1 MSDSMDSIKPMEEKF
16 GFVIPVYNHGAA
28 LESVVKSLVQY
39 NFPIIVVDDGND
51 EKNKAYINDIAARYP
66 LITLLVHAKNRGKGE
81 AMKTG
86 VLKAEEMG
94 LTHILQIDSDGQH
107 DAGRVPHFL
116 ELSRQNPKAV
126 ICGYPLYDE
135 TAPRHRLIARKISN
149 AWIHIVSFTSS
160 EQVRDA
166 LIGFRIYP
174 VAPYCKI
181 LRRHSVIDSHMGY
194 DIDILVHLLWHN
206 VPVISEAVKV
216 SYPEDG
222 VSNFRA
228 VRDNLHIS
236 FTYARLC
243 LGMFIRI
250 PVLIKRKICR

>member
-1 MSDSMDSIKPMEEKF
+1 MSEIEEQKF

-51 EKNKAYINDIAARYP
+51 EKNKAFINDIAARYS
-66 LITLLVHAKNRGKGE
+66 LITLLVHPKNMGKGE

-107 DAGRVPHFL
+107 DAGRIPQFL
-116 ELSRQNPKAV
+116 ELSKKNPKAV
-126 ICGYPLYDE
+126 ICGYPEYDE
-135 TAPRHRLIARKISN
+135 SAPHHRVIGRKISN
-149 AWIHIVSFTSS
+149 AWIHIVSFTTSK
-160 EQVRDA
+160 QVRDA

-181 LRRHSVIDSHMGY
+181 LRQHTIIDTHMGY
-194 DIDILVHLLWHN
+194 DIDILVHLLWLN
-206 VPVISEAVKV
+206 VPVISEVVKV
-216 SYPEDG
+216 HYPEDG
-222 VSNFRA
+222 VSNFRV
-228 VRDNLHIS
+228 VRDNIHIS
-236 FTYARLC
+236 LTYARLC
-243 LGMFIRI
+243 IGMIIRI
-250 PVLIKRKICR
+250 PILIKRKIFR

>member
-1 MSDSMDSIKPMEEKF
+1 MKY
-16 GFVIPVYNHGAA
+16 GFVIPVYRHGST
-28 LESVVKSLVQY
+28 LEAVVKSLLSF

-51 EKNKAYINDIAARYP
+51 EKNKSFINDIAARYS
-66 LITLLVHAKNRGKGE
+66 LITLLVHSKNKGKGE

-107 DAGRVPHFL
+107 DAGRVPLFL
-116 ELSRQNPKAV
+116 ELSRKNPEAI
-126 ICGYPLYDE
+126 ICGYPEYDDS
-135 TAPRHRLIARKISN
+135 APRHRVVARKISN
-149 AWIHIVSFTSS
+149 AWIHIVSFTTSD
-160 EQVRDA
+160 QVRDA

-174 VAPYCKI
+174 VAAYCKV
-181 LRRHSVIDSHMGY
+181 LRRHSIIDSHMGY
-194 DIDILVHLLWHN
+194 DIDILVHLLWRN

-222 VSNFRA
+222 ISNFRI
-228 VRDNLHIS
+228 VRDNLRIS

-243 LGMFIRI
+243 IGMILRI
-250 PVLIKRKICR
+250 PILIKRKIFR